1 MRFKVLMSCYTSHQV
16 FRGALWALLWVLPAC
31 ASDSLHELP
40 NKPPVAVI
48 DGERTMVTGQEVVFS
63 GQGSSDP
70 DGDTLEYHWDFGG
83 GETARGVEVVHVF
96 AEDGFAPVVL
106 TVTDE
111 EGLSDSTSIEVLVSE
126 NLPPEVEIVAPRA
139 ALINQPLS
147 IRGSGR
153 DPEGM
158 ALTYAWSFGE
168 PDEEVPAADTPLVE
182 KSYAAVGDYTIALTV
197 TDALGASTR
206 VEKTIKLVHNPFAA
220 GQQWVGTYTC
230 PQGLTQLTLHI
241 TGVDILG
248 VVGVFDFL
256 HEASGSDGDYGMHG
270 NFNPDTDRIEFFPD
284 SWINQPT
291 GYLEVGMVGTV
302 TEGAESTTFD
312 GDITEAMCGTFSVA
326 LQEGSGGD

>member
-1 MRFKVLMSCYTSHQV
+1 MTFNVLMSFYTFHTAV
-16 FRGALWALLWVLPAC
+16 WGAVCAALFLLPAC
-31 ASDSLHELP
+31 ATDSLHELP

-48 DGERTMVTGQEVVFS
+48 EGARTMVAGQEVLFS

-70 DGDTLEYHWDFGG
+70 DGDALEYHWDFGG
-83 GETARGVEVVHVF
+83 GETARGVEVAHVF
-96 AEDGFAPVVL
+96 AGEGFAPVAL
-106 TVTDE
+106 TVIDE
-111 EGLSDSTSIEVLVSE
+111 DGLSGSASIEVLVNE
-126 NLPPEVEIVAPRA
+126 NLPPVVEIVAPRA

-158 ALTYAWSFGE
+158 AVTYAWSFGE
-168 PDEEVPAADTPLVE
+168 PDEELPAADTPRVE
-182 KSYAAVGDYTIALTV
+182 KTYAGVGDYTITLTV
-197 TDALGASTR
+197 TDALGASTT

-291 GYLEVGMVGTV
+291 GYREVGMVGTV
-302 TEGAESTTFD
+302 TEGAEGLTFA
-312 GDITEAMCGTFSVA
+312 GDITEAICGTFSVT
-326 LQEGSGGD
+326 LQESP